1 MQIRYERPLPELTF
15 EVAAPLHLS
24 LGPDLET
31 VVDKW
36 SLDGIHPP
44 KQLDGGSRF
53 WRSPETTAEILCRWA
68 GRAARFES
76 TCYRPSKTRLWERR
90 PAGPELRHT
99 VRLLFQ

>member
-1 MQIRYERPLPELTF
+1 MHSVVRWEMQIRYERPLPELTF

-44 KQLDGGSRF
+44 KQLAGGSRF
-53 WRSPETTAEILCRWA
+53 WEITRDNCRDFVSMGRSSR
-68 GRAARFES
+68 
-76 TCYRPSKTRLWERR
+76 K
-90 PAGPELRHT
+90 
-99 VRLLFQ
+99 V